1 MGKHHET
8 LNPVVRG
15 QAELAMS
22 DTARVVLIALGV
34 ALVVVILVPALFM
47 GVMMGGG
54 MMGYMMNGGMMGG
67 FAWLVLGLV
76 LVILVAGVALLVA
89 GLRR

>member
-1 MGKHHET
+1 
-8 LNPVVRG
+8 
-15 QAELAMS
+15 MS

-89 GLRR
+89 GLRH

>member
-1 MGKHHET
+1 MRKHHGT
-8 LNPVVRG
+8 INPVVRR
-15 QAELAMS
+15 QTELAMS
-22 DTARVVLIALGV
+22 DTARRVLIALGV

-67 FAWLVLGLV
+67 SAWLVLGLV